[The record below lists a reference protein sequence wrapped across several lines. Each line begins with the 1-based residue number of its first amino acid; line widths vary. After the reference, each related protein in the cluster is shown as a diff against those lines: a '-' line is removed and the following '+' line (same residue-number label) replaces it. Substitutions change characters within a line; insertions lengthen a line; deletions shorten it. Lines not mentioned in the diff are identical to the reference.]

1 MAEEFKFDTSG
12 GSDQTELKKKLE
24 QAKEA
29 ERQSQLL
36 LEMQTRVMNLKKD
49 RVVKLAKDFAGN
61 NLLDNVGDYQIKLTE
76 FDLSKLDKGNKEDI
90 IARIEGAN
98 KALKYELGRLKK
110 KADSEANKQVVTKA
124 AAANNAKNSA
134 ATAATGNNSSA
145 PATTKISTP
154 LTAPT
159 PTPTPTPTPAPT
171 PVVNPAIATNLATA
185 TAPAQAPIPSSVSNA
200 APKAAMTSPFGNIDF
215 KDSTEKE
222 YAQDSSLGE
231 TIPLSEAEARES
243 FDLENTKENL
253 VKNKEIIDS
262 ETKNQTD
269 LDELERQKLEKIKA
283 ANISLGDE
291 VSFTKEEAL
300 NRFDLEGSLKESG
313 DAEVKNF
320 ENFTGEKKTEQLQN
334 IEKFKKEKDEAL
346 REFLEE
352 DYKKKKAWN
361 RLGDYFKSV
370 FRNKEETGKNF
381 ERDADIAHFEA
392 VYEDRLREYKK
403 AVLENAGENLSDK
416 ELTDL
421 VTEFEIENRI
431 NKAEVHDE
439 IKHEHLDGKV
449 RGLMDKMAAEYRSL
463 PTWKKLL
470 IGAGFAGAAVGA
482 ANIGTAAVVAVAT
495 AATARRVFMGMVT
508 GVGTAKWLE
517 SRTEKNRET
526 EVGEME
532 SEFLKELQGK
542 TPEEKFDLLN
552 SRLNKVILDE
562 DRSINQIKNKNLF
575 NLTAATAVGTFVG
588 AGGIGKMAHLAGE
601 GLSWIKGGLFDLIAE
616 DSKNVA
622 PGAENLKNLIELKV
636 EDGEGFEQTVVEE
649 YLDQHRDE
657 FLRIHP
663 DLENFS
669 NGQIAH
675 RLAIDFT
682 AKHPEMQGHLP
693 DLIHSGSKLVL
704 NPNSLQIEIHD
715 PQGYGWY
722 EGSGNNEPHLE
733 SVENQEAA
741 PDAPEASE
749 SSNQIK
755 ESGLDSEEVKEIANE
770 EIQKH
775 VQAEDAVK
783 AEKVE
788 VVQKEFVQAK
798 EDYSKAASNALE
810 SNEPTMEQYDAMQQ
824 ADNAAKVNYEYIK
837 NNTNFIPDIAKQ
849 ATTIS
854 KQIAGGSR
862 AFWLENQDLE
872 YDRAV
877 ADDTMGPRL
886 KALREQFEKEI
897 GKKGAFSPKDDE
909 TLKQWAK
916 RVATKIMEKRYGIAN

>member
-1 MAEEFKFDTSG
+1 M
-12 GSDQTELKKKLE
+12 L
-24 QAKEA
+24 
-29 ERQSQLL
+29 
-36 LEMQTRVMNLKKD
+36 
-49 RVVKLAKDFAGN
+49 
-61 NLLDNVGDYQIKLTE
+61 
-76 FDLSKLDKGNKEDI
+76 
-90 IARIEGAN
+90 
-98 KALKYELGRLKK
+98 
-110 KADSEANKQVVTKA
+110 
-124 AAANNAKNSA
+124 
-134 ATAATGNNSSA
+134 
-145 PATTKISTP
+145 
-154 LTAPT
+154 
-159 PTPTPTPTPAPT
+159 
-171 PVVNPAIATNLATA
+171 
-185 TAPAQAPIPSSVSNA
+185 
-200 APKAAMTSPFGNIDF
+200 SPFGNLDYHGSTK
-215 KDSTEKE
+215 KDYDT
-222 YAQDSSLGE
+222 DSGLGE
-231 TIPLSEAEARES
+231 TIPLNEAEAKES
-243 FDLENTKENL
+243 FDLENIKENS
-253 VKNKEIIDS
+253 VNNKEIIDS
-262 ETKNQTD
+262 EAKNQAD

-300 NRFDLEGSLKESG
+300 NRFDLEGSLKKSG
-313 DAEVKNF
+313 DGEVENF
-320 ENFTGEKKTEQLQN
+320 ENFTGEKKTQQLQN

-346 REFLEE
+346 KEFLEE

-392 VYEDRLREYKK
+392 IYEDRLREYKE
-403 AVLENAGENLSDK
+403 AVLKNAGENLSDK

-421 VTEFEIENRI
+421 VKEFEIENRI

-449 RGLMDKMAAEYRSL
+449 RGFMDKMAAEYRSL

-495 AATARRVFMGMVT
+495 AAAARRVFMGMVT

-526 EVGEME
+526 EVNEME
-532 SEFLKELQGK
+532 SEFLKELEGK
-542 TPEEKFDLLN
+542 TPEEKFNLLN

-575 NLTAATAVGTFVG
+575 NLTAATAVGTIVG

-616 DSKNVA
+616 DSKMAA
-622 PGAENLKNLIELKV
+622 PGTESLKNLIELKV

-657 FLRIHP
+657 FIRIHP

-675 RLAIDFT
+675 RLALDFT
-682 AKHPEMQGHLP
+682 DNHPEMQGHLP

-722 EGSGNNEPHLE
+722 EGSGNTEAHLE
-733 SVENQEAA
+733 SVENQET
-741 PDAPEASE
+741 PLEASE
-749 SSNQIK
+749 GSDQIM
-755 ESGLDSEEVKEIANE
+755 ESELDSEKVKEITNE

-810 SNEPTMEQYDAMQQ
+810 SSEPTMEQYDAMQQ

-837 NNTNFIPDIAKQ
+837 DNTNFVPDIAKQ

-877 ADDTMGPRL
+877 ADDTLGTRL

-897 GKKGAFSPKDDE
+897 GKKGAFAPKDEE
-909 TLKQWAK
+909 TLKQWTK
-916 RVATKIMEKRYGIAN
+916 RVATKVMEKRYGIAN

>member
-29 ERQSQLL
+29 ERKSQLL
-36 LEMQTRVMNLKKD
+36 LEMQTRVMSLKKD
-49 RVVKLAKDFAGN
+49 RIVKLAKDFAGN

-76 FDLSKLDKGNKEDI
+76 FDLSKLDKSNREDI
-90 IARIEGAN
+90 VARIEGAN

-124 AAANNAKNSA
+124 SAVNNAKKSA
-134 ATAATGNNSSA
+134 ATSAAGTNSSA
-145 PATTKISTP
+145 SNTTPITPAPISTP
-154 LTAPT
+154 PAPT
-159 PTPTPTPTPAPT
+159 TTQTSAST
-171 PVVNPAIATNLATA
+171 PVVNPAIATNLAPA
-185 TAPAQAPIPSSVSNA
+185 AAPAQPQIPSSVNNA
-200 APKAAMTSPFGNIDF
+200 APAAMTSPFGNIDF
-215 KDSTEKE
+215 KDSTKKE

-231 TIPLSEAEARES
+231 IIPLSEAEAKES
-243 FDLENTKENL
+243 FDLENTKENS
-253 VKNKEIIDS
+253 VKNEEIIDS
-262 ETKNQTD
+262 EVKNQAD

-291 VSFTKEEAL
+291 LSFTKEEAL

-313 DAEVKNF
+313 DGEVENF
-320 ENFTGEKKTEQLQN
+320 ENFTGEKKTQQLQN

-346 REFLEE
+346 KEFLEE

-392 VYEDRLREYKK
+392 IYEDRLREYKK

-416 ELTDL
+416 ELSDL
-421 VTEFEIENRI
+421 VKEFEIENRI

-449 RGLMDKMAAEYRSL
+449 RGFMDKMAAEYRSL

-517 SRTEKNRET
+517 SRTEKNREA
-526 EVGEME
+526 EVNEME
-532 SEFLKELQGK
+532 SEFLKELEGK
-542 TPEEKFDLLN
+542 TPEEKFNLLN

-588 AGGIGKMAHLAGE
+588 AGGIGKVAHLAGE
-601 GLSWIKGGLFDLIAE
+601 GLSWIKSGLFDLIAE
-616 DSKNVA
+616 DSKNVT

-657 FLRIHP
+657 FIKIHP

-675 RLAIDFT
+675 RLALDFT
-682 AKHPEMQGHLP
+682 ANHPEMQGHLP

-722 EGSGNNEPHLE
+722 EGSGNAEPHLE
-733 SVENQEAA
+733 SVENQEAPMEA
-741 PDAPEASE
+741 PGVSDQVTESE
-749 SSNQIK
+749 
-755 ESGLDSEEVKEIANE
+755 LDNEKVKEIANE

-798 EDYSKAASNALE
+798 EDYAKVASNALE
-810 SNEPTMEQYDAMQQ
+810 SSEPTMEQYDAMQQ

-837 NNTNFIPDIAKQ
+837 NNTNFVPDIAKQ

-897 GKKGAFSPKDDE
+897 GKKGAFAPKDEE

-916 RVATKIMEKRYGIAN
+916 RVATKVMEKRYGIAN